1 MLPYSKYTTFVMQFV
16 LLKFICITKVVSV
29 ISWRFN
35 LVRFLGDCGH
45 MQRFNW
51 QKNLQL
57 HSLLF
62 DFIHQNLSVLKV
74 FSFIKRALVIV
85 SKRSRIICNPKFSIS
100 NNFIYRDSS
109 LTSPSLFLL
118 WSVVGVTRLGD
129 LLDFGQLFK
138 AFEQQSFYPN
148 LLPSKAIFVKV
159 SKVKNFLVISFLGN
173 FYRHLTYIDI

>member
-74 FSFIKRALVIV
+74 FSFLKRALVIV

-118 WSVVGVTRLGD
+118 WSD
-129 LLDFGQLFK
+129 W
-138 AFEQQSFYPN
+138 
-148 LLPSKAIFVKV
+148 
-159 SKVKNFLVISFLGN
+159 VIYWTLGN
-173 FYRHLTYIDI
+173 FSKHLSNNHFTQISYLPRQFL